1 MRAFIVSL
9 SAVLLAVGS
18 SPGQE
23 APVKSR
29 IVSVGLFKNGLAV
42 VKREVQ
48 VGGAGTFRLEA
59 VPEVVHGTFW
69 VESNVPVEA
78 AMKLRDVETPAG
90 EQPDGPLHEYFA
102 GKRVTL
108 RFTNEKLDPVQGVV
122 PALPSR
128 RPSVEV
134 DPWGRGVAA
143 ERFFILK
150 TAKGHL
156 YVNPGQIAAIETEEM
171 DKSTRRKPA
180 LLINVAKNVAK
191 ADQKP
196 VVYVSYLSHGLAWA
210 PSYRVDIS
218 DPKALAVEMATVL
231 RNEMEDIE
239 DAEVSLISGFPS
251 VEFAR
256 VSSPLEANTT
266 WRRFFQELSSR
277 DQGRDQD
284 VLSQQIVS
292 NTMQVSIAPRLDL
305 GAIPAGEGVDL
316 HFEPVGKRSL
326 GVGEAVSFTINK
338 AKAGY
343 ERIVEW
349 TVGTSGGE
357 WSRRD
362 PTNDELWDVVR
373 FKNPFKFPL
382 TTAPALVI
390 EDGRFNGQR
399 TCYWTNVGEE
409 TNLRITKSLSLRTAS
424 TEEEDKARPSESVTV
439 GGHSYTRIHVK
450 GELRVNNH
458 RDQPVKLHILYSIR
472 GQVAEADNEPRLT
485 PREGSLTDVNPIRDV
500 RWVVELQPGGEQR
513 ISYRYNTLAR

>member
-1 MRAFIVSL
+1 MRAFAISL
-9 SAVLLAVGS
+9 CALFVAVGS

-48 VGGAGTFRLEA
+48 VGGAGAFRLDA

-69 VESNVPVEA
+69 LESNVPVEA
-78 AMKLRDVETPAG
+78 SVKLRDVETAAG

-102 GKRVTL
+102 GKKVTL
-108 RFTNEKLDPVQGVV
+108 HFSNKKLDPIQGTV
-122 PALPSR
+122 PPLSSR
-128 RPSVEV
+128 RPREDV
-134 DPWGRGVAA
+134 DPFGRGVLP
-143 ERFFILK
+143 ERFFIVK

-156 YVNPGQIAAIETEEM
+156 YVNPSEIAAIETEEGA
-171 DKSTRRKPA
+171 KTTRRKPA
-180 LLINVAKNVAK
+180 LLINVAK

-196 VVYVSYLSHGLAWA
+196 AVYVSYLSHGLAWA

-218 DPKALAVEMATVL
+218 DPKALALEMATVL
-231 RNEMEDIE
+231 RNEMDELE

-251 VEFAR
+251 VEFAQ

-266 WRRFFQELSSR
+266 WQRFFQEVAAR
-277 DQGRDQD
+277 DSVQQQAIF
-284 VLSQQIVS
+284 SQALVS
-292 NTMQVSIAPRLDL
+292 NAMVATAAPRLQL

-326 GVGEAVSFTINK
+326 GVGEAVSFTIGK
-338 AKAGY
+338 AKADY

-349 TVGTSGGE
+349 TVGTTGGDQ
-357 WSRRD
+357 SRRD
-362 PTNDELWDVVR
+362 PTKDEMWDVVR

-390 EDGRFNGQR
+390 ENGRFNGQR

-424 TEEEDKARPSESVTV
+424 TEEEDKARPSEGVTV
-439 GGHSYTRIHVK
+439 GGHTYTRIHIK

-472 GQVAEADNEPRLT
+472 GQVAEVDNEPRIT

-500 RWVVELQPGGEQR
+500 RWVVTLQPGTEQR
-513 ISYRYNTLAR
+513 IGYRYNTLAQR